1 MALQF
6 RVIGPFEV
14 VDDGVD
20 LTPST
25 PKLRQVLA
33 LLVLRHGRVVQTSE
47 LIYELWGARPP
58 KSAGSTLQTYVYKLR
73 RHFEG
78 RRSTGIPDFLH
89 TKQDGYIAML
99 SADSIDVHQFER
111 LARQGRTALVYGDP
125 ESAMQICSHALTMW
139 RGQVLGGVTQGD
151 LLYAHA
157 VRLEEDRLRTLE
169 TKCEAALRIGKHRE
183 LISELREL
191 TITHPMHE
199 GFYRQLMLAL
209 YRSDRRA
216 DALSVYQ
223 RLRRLMIDEAGLEP
237 STGLRQLHQ
246 ALLAA
251 EGEAAPDPLL
261 AEEKPQAS
269 PPKQIATAVPVLGPP
284 AQLPPDIA
292 DFVGHESVL
301 RDCREWLDPARQ
313 QGNAMRVV
321 TVLGMPGVGKTT
333 FAARLAHLVRE
344 RFPDGQL
351 FADLRGGTDEPASAA
366 SVLRRFLRAAGIS
379 EQQVPDDPDECA
391 TLFRTWAAGRKLLVV
406 LDDAASWAHVR
417 PLLPGGSGCAVVV
430 TSRRRLSGL
439 AGARTVELGPLSAQD
454 GTDLLSSLVDGG
466 LVGQRGDAELISALC
481 GQLPLAIRCAGARL
495 ASTAGWAAGKL
506 AQRLRPEEQRLN
518 ELSVGDL
525 DVRQRF
531 DTSWRTLSLPQRRT
545 FTALG
550 HVDEATITARQLDP
564 LLGGDPAG
572 NDALLGQLV
581 DLSLLRV
588 AGHDSDGEV
597 YYTMH
602 ALARIYAKEQAREF
616 AVDNSLA
623 DRSVTKPW
631 PMARSEATHSA

>member
-20 LTPST
+20 LTPTT

-73 RHFEG
+73 RHFES
-78 RRSTGIPDFLH
+78 RRSEGMQDFLQ
-89 TKQDGYIAML
+89 TKQDGYIATL
-99 SADSIDVHQFER
+99 SADNIDVHQFER

-261 AEEKPQAS
+261 AEEKPQS
-269 PPKQIATAVPVLGPP
+269 GPATPMTKAPVLGPP

-292 DFVGHESVL
+292 DFVGHDSVL
-301 RDCREWLDPARQ
+301 HECWEWLDPARQ

-333 FAARLAHLVRE
+333 FAAHLAHLVRE

-351 FADLRGGTDEPASAA
+351 FADLRGCTDEPASAA
-366 SVLRRFLRAAGIS
+366 SVLRRFLRAAGIP
-379 EQQVPDDPDECA
+379 EQQVPEDPDECA
-391 TLFRTWAAGRKLLVV
+391 TLFRTWASGRKLLVV
-406 LDDAASWAHVR
+406 LDDAASWAHVQ
-417 PLLPGGSGCAVVV
+417 PLLPGGSGCAVLV

-439 AGARTVELGPLSAQD
+439 AGAHKVELNPLSAQD
-454 GTDLLSSLVDGG
+454 GTHLLSSLVDGG
-466 LVGQRGDAELISALC
+466 LAGQRGDAELISALC

-550 HVDEATITARQLDP
+550 HVDEPTITARQLDP
-564 LLGGDPAG
+564 LLGGDPAS
-572 NDALLGQLV
+572 NESLLGQLV

-588 AGHDSDGEV
+588 AGRDSDGEV

-602 ALARIYAKEQAREF
+602 SLARIYAREQAREF
-616 AVDNSLA
+616 AVDRPIA
-623 DRSVTKPW
+623 TPW
-631 PMARSEATHSA
+631 PLARTEATHSA

>member
-1 MALQF
+1 
-6 RVIGPFEV
+6 
-14 VDDGVD
+14 
-20 LTPST
+20 
-25 PKLRQVLA
+25 
-33 LLVLRHGRVVQTSE
+33 
-47 LIYELWGARPP
+47 
-58 KSAGSTLQTYVYKLR
+58 
-73 RHFEG
+73 
-78 RRSTGIPDFLH
+78 
-89 TKQDGYIAML
+89 
-99 SADSIDVHQFER
+99 
-111 LARQGRTALVYGDP
+111 
-125 ESAMQICSHALTMW
+125 
-139 RGQVLGGVTQGD
+139 
-151 LLYAHA
+151 
-157 VRLEEDRLRTLE
+157 
-169 TKCEAALRIGKHRE
+169 
-183 LISELREL
+183 
-191 TITHPMHE
+191 
-199 GFYRQLMLAL
+199 
-209 YRSDRRA
+209 
-216 DALSVYQ
+216 
-223 RLRRLMIDEAGLEP
+223 MIDEAGLEP

-269 PPKQIATAVPVLGPP
+269 PPKQIAAAVPVLGPP

-351 FADLRGGTDEPASAA
+351 FADLRGCTDEPASSA

-430 TSRRRLSGL
+430 TSRKRLSGL
-439 AGARTVELGPLSAQD
+439 AGARTVELNPLSAQD

-572 NDALLGQLV
+572 NDSLLGQLV

-623 DRSVTKPW
+623 DRSVAKPW
-631 PMARSEATHSA
+631 PLARSEATHSA